1 MNKQGTGSAKK
12 IEQKKKYFKSTM
24 LVCATGS
31 GSRAGCCH
39 GEILYNDFDGQ
50 MREELSKEALYLAYG
65 VDQQGVDYL
74 KKYKGPKMQELPT
87 LIRMERFFMIIR
99 QMPLRWKT
107 TVTGKSSK
115 KQRNMV

>member
-1 MNKQGTGSAKK
+1 MTKK
-12 IEQKKKYFKSTM
+12 IFKSTM
-24 LVCATGS
+24 LVCALVLAVGLVAVM
-31 GSRAGCCH
+31 G
-39 GEILYNDFDGQ
+39 ILYNDFDGQ

-74 KKYKGPKMQELPT
+74 KNIKDKRQELPT
-87 LIRMERFFMIIR
+87 LIKMERFFMIIR